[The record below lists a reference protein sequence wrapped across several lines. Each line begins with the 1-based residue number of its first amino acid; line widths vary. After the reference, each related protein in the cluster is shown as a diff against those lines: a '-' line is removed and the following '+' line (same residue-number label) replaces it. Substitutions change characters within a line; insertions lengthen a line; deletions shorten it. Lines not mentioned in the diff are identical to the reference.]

1 MTRNPQGTADSYRCI
16 DRRALLGIIGSG
28 VAGVSGC
35 LSGSSSDDN
44 TDPSSETEE
53 GDEETET
60 EEAMWL
66 PPEESSQYIEST
78 SFTIGDSGG
87 SLYLDFELAD
97 ITEYDDISIV
107 GPSGQEFDS
116 ASISDGETFAQ
127 VELVTGVAA
136 GLSSEAIDKGEST
149 IIVSSDDGQAEVPF
163 TLSTSTTF
171 QELVTSGNS
180 DELQDNELGISVE
193 NTGPHTDVIFR
204 REVTN
209 APADG
214 SQGMFSSSWELSDN
228 LILVEPGQTAMA
240 TIPGHVWR
248 ASDCEE
254 YDQRSLE
261 LTAVSAWSDDVTI
274 SQSVRYDSAGICGS
288 LEGEAEP
295 TQASEGGTS

>member
-1 MTRNPQGTADSYRCI
+1 
-16 DRRALLGIIGSG
+16 
-28 VAGVSGC
+28 
-35 LSGSSSDDN
+35 
-44 TDPSSETEE
+44 
-53 GDEETET
+53 
-60 EEAMWL
+60 MWI

-97 ITEYDDISIV
+97 ITEYNEIRII
-107 GPSGQEFDS
+107 GPSGEEFGS
-116 ASISDGETFAQ
+116 VSVSDGETFAQ
-127 VELVTGVAA
+127 VELVTGAVA
-136 GLSSEAIDKGEST
+136 GLTAEALDQGEST

-171 QELVTSGNS
+171 QELVTSENS

-214 SQGMFSSSWELSDN
+214 SQGMFSSSWELSDSIT
-228 LILVEPGQTAMA
+228 LLEPGQTAMA

-274 SQSVRYDSAGICGS
+274 SQSVSYDSAGNCGS
-288 LEGEAEP
+288 LEGEVELN
-295 TQASEGGTS
+295 QASEGGPS